1 MSDVPARGGLGDL
14 VALLRSTAFALFFYG
29 GSVFIVMAAFLAFP
43 FVPSTVRPITRTW
56 ARWHHWCCR
65 RLLGQ
70 RLVIEGDLPNAPVL
84 YVFKHESMFE
94 TIELP
99 RLFDRPAVMT
109 KRELL
114 DLPVW
119 GRVARDYGLIPVERD
134 AGAKALR
141 AMLVAAKAAIAQ
153 GRPICLFAEGTRVP
167 HGQSPPLRAGF
178 AGLYKML
185 GVPVVAVALDS
196 GRLSP
201 RGAFIKRPG
210 TITFRVAEAIPPGL
224 PRDAVEAQVHKAI
237 NALNT

>member
-1 MSDVPARGGLGDL
+1 VSTVIA
-14 VALLRSTAFALFFYG
+14 VLRSTLFAIAFYG
-29 GSVFIVMAAFLAFP
+29 GSVFIVLAAFFAFP
-43 FVPSTVRPITRTW
+43 IVPATIGPITRVW

-65 RLLGQ
+65 WLLGQ
-70 RLVIEGDLPNAPVL
+70 RLVIEGALPNAPVL

-99 RLFDRPAVMT
+99 RLFTRPAVMT

-114 DLPVW
+114 DLPFW

-167 HGQSPPLRAGF
+167 HGESPPLRAGF

-185 GVPVVAVALDS
+185 GVPVVPIALDS

-210 TITFRVAEAIPPGL
+210 IITFRVAEAIPPGL
-224 PRDAVEAQVHKAI
+224 PRDDVEAKVHAAI
-237 NALNT
+237 NALNP

>member
-1 MSDVPARGGLGDL
+1 MSDAAPTGGLSDIA
-14 VALLRSTAFALFFYG
+14 ALLRSIGFAIFFYG
-29 GSVFIVMAAFLAFP
+29 GSVFIVLSAFLAFP
-43 FVPSTVRPITRTW
+43 LFPATVGPIARVW
-56 ARWHHWCCR
+56 ARWHHVCCR
-65 RLLGQ
+65 WLLGQ
-70 RLVIEGDLPNAPVL
+70 HLVIEGDLPSAPVL

-167 HGQSPPLRAGF
+167 HGESPPLRAGF
-178 AGLYKML
+178 AGLYKLL
-185 GVPVVAVALDS
+185 GVPVVPVALDS

-201 RGAFIKRPG
+201 RGSFVKRPG
-210 TITFRVAEAIPPGL
+210 TITFRVGQAIPQGL
-224 PRDAVEAQVHKAI
+224 PREEVETMVHKAI
-237 NALNT
+237 NALN

>member
-1 MSDVPARGGLGDL
+1 MSDL
-14 VALLRSTAFALFFYG
+14 VALLRSTAFALLFYG
-29 GSVFIVMAAFLAFP
+29 GSGFIVLAAFLVFP
-43 FVPSTVRPITRTW
+43 LFPATVGPIARVW

-65 RLLGQ
+65 WLLGQ
-70 RLVIEGDLPNAPVL
+70 RLVIEGALPNAPVL

-141 AMLVAAKAAIAQ
+141 AMLVAAKAAIAE
-153 GRPICLFAEGTRVP
+153 GRPICLFAEGTRVA
-167 HGQSPPLRAGF
+167 HGHSPPLRAGF
-178 AGLYKML
+178 AGLYKLL
-185 GVPVVAVALDS
+185 GVPVVPVALDS

-201 RGAFIKRPG
+201 RGSFVKRPG
-210 TITFRVAEAIPPGL
+210 TITFRVGQAIPPGL
-224 PRDAVEAQVHKAI
+224 PRDEVEAMVHKAI
-237 NALNT
+237 NALN

>member
-1 MSDVPARGGLGDL
+1 MSTVIA
-14 VALLRSTAFALFFYG
+14 VLRSTLFAIAFYG
-29 GSVFIVMAAFLAFP
+29 GSVFIVLAAFFAFP
-43 FVPSTVRPITRTW
+43 IVPATIGPITRVW

-65 RLLGQ
+65 WLLGQ
-70 RLVIEGDLPNAPVL
+70 RLVIEGALPNAPVL

-99 RLFDRPAVMT
+99 RLFTRPAVMT

-114 DLPVW
+114 DLPFW

-167 HGQSPPLRAGF
+167 HGESPPLRAGF

-185 GVPVVAVALDS
+185 GVPVVPIALDS

-210 TITFRVAEAIPPGL
+210 IITFRVAEAIPPGL
-224 PRDAVEAQVHKAI
+224 PRDDVEAKVHAAI
-237 NALNT
+237 NALNP